1 MGREI
6 YSQIAG
12 STANNKSDYIKK
24 GSGQA
29 VILECLKK
37 VGNDGEVFVA
47 RLKILSS
54 KPKDGSKPNEPGD
67 VVGWPQLLTKFKATA
82 MGNVKSFVLN
92 TAGVQETEVTADQF
106 IEQFEDAI
114 NYTPGAKSEYNGRA
128 ITAVQDFRGML
139 VNYDTYDQQ
148 TKAQKA
154 AKSNETNTYV
164 KFAHVSDQ
172 GDLEA
177 RKAELDKTNPIQG

>member
-6 YSQIAG
+6 YAQIAG

-37 VGNDGEVFVA
+37 VGNEGETFVA
-47 RLKILSS
+47 RLLITAS
-54 KPKDGSKPNEPGD
+54 KGKDGSTPNAPGD

-92 TAGVQETEVTADQF
+92 TVGLKESDVTADQF
-106 IEQFEDAI
+106 VETFEDAI
-114 NYTPGAKSEYNGRA
+114 NYVPGTKSEYNNREIKA
-128 ITAVQDFRGML
+128 TQDFRGML

-154 AKSNETNTYV
+154 QNSKETNTYV
-164 KFAHVSDQ
+164 KFYHVSEQ
-172 GDLEA
+172 GDIAA
-177 RKAELDKTNPIQG
+177 RRAELDKTHPIQG